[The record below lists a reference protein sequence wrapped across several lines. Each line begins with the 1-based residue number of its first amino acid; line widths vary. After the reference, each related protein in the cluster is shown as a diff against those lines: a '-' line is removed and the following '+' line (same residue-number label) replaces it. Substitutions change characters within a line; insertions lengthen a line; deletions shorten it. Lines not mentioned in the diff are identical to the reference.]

1 MTVKTKIELKMELVR
16 LVARKMEL
24 TRARVALKRIPF
36 KDRTPEQHAEMM
48 RLWSECSVQKEQI
61 RYTSLAFA
69 FVRGRRYW
77 HAERSV
83 HEQHRPWAR
92 GIANYA
98 EADEA
103 SVKLWLAEEPT
114 AEERAAWKARLEAAA
129 AMRRVTLA
137 ERASRR
143 TLTSMGLAS

>member
-1 MTVKTKIELKMELVR
+1 MKTKIELKMELAR

-48 RLWSECSVQKEQI
+48 HLWSECSIQKEQI
-61 RYTSLAFA
+61 RYTSLAYA
-69 FVRGRRYW
+69 FVRGKRYW
-77 HAERSV
+77 HVERRV
-83 HEQHRPWAR
+83 HERHRAWAR

-103 SVKLWLAEEPT
+103 SVKAWLSEEPS
-114 AEERAAWKARLEAAA
+114 AEERAAWELRLEAASA
-129 AMRRVTLA
+129 SRRVALT

-143 TLTSMGLAS
+143 TLSSMGLAT